1 MRDQEFMVTA
11 GSVVNLRA
19 VRAPWVSDL
28 QSPRNEGKGRKE
40 RREGRRKGRGREKY
54 IKLLNTLLHFHYF
67 MIDTLNFF
75 DNTILSKQNFMKVEN
90 N

>member
-1 MRDQEFMVTA
+1 M
-11 GSVVNLRA
+11 
-19 VRAPWVSDL
+19 SDL

-40 RREGRRKGRGREKY
+40 RREGRRKGSGGGKY

-75 DNTILSKQNFMKVEN
+75 DNTILSKQNVMKVEN